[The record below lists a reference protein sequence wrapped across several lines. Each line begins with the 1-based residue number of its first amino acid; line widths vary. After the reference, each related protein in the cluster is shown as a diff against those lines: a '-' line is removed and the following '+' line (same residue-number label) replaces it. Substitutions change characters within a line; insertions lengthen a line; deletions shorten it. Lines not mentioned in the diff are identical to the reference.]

1 LIWKSLGVLLGAVTL
16 IILGVVGLARV
27 TVPDEPNFAEGLE
40 EGGTDADTFL
50 ETLPI
55 AVGGQLELSGAKEG
69 TVVVDQNVNGP
80 SYGLGNSKTRIFFEG
95 SPLSVSQMSHDGLTF
110 FPEPEDCEF
119 TTGVQNEE
127 TGITAVKMSCPELV
141 DIRGNGTLTVEGY
154 LALPASLVLAEE
166 IPDTG
171 GVLTVGKEEWGVT
184 LPMLMI
190 VGFGGFSIEGSENG
204 LWLGDSEY
212 VRGVFLEHNADLDTL
227 TPHSVIYD
235 GRIHEIADGACIT
248 QEEVVMILSPEAEMR
263 ALTLSCQDVEIPG
276 MGAVG
281 IEGTVVYDRVV
292 IIEAP

>member
-1 LIWKSLGVLLGAVTL
+1 MIWKSLGVLLGAVTL

-127 TGITAVKMSCPELV
+127 TGITAVKMCCPELV
-141 DIRGNGTLTVEGY
+141 DIRGNGTLSRKMPMKAAAATSQSACPLSAR
-154 LALPASLVLAEE
+154 LAIRNSASTTIAS
-166 IPDTG
+166 TA
-171 GVLTVGKEEWGVT
+171 
-184 LPMLMI
+184 
-190 VGFGGFSIEGSENG
+190 GFSPKKI
-204 LWLGDSEY
+204 
-212 VRGVFLEHNADLDTL
+212 ACTK
-227 TPHSVIYD
+227 SV
-235 GRIHEIADGACIT
+235 CW
-248 QEEVVMILSPEAEMR
+248 
-263 ALTLSCQDVEIPG
+263 
-276 MGAVG
+276 
-281 IEGTVVYDRVV
+281 
-292 IIEAP
+292 